1 MEARSPSSREF
12 CQPRFTSKV
21 PQRRAASFARCT
33 NSKRPGE
40 GQAFLP
46 RARLRVSPAPRNDY
60 SPFSARTATSQK
72 PSPDVIKDIHTPQDQ
87 AYWFMTASLRSLFR
101 IAALTPAKFCSTER
115 ARPFSGSA
123 PLPPMCVCLAAP
135 LAGIPVEASTIGF
148 FAQTRCKFFRKF
160 RKCCAEPAHKEVHD

>member
-1 MEARSPSSREF
+1 MEARSPSAREF

-101 IAALTPAKFCSTER
+101 IAALTPQNF
-115 ARPFSGSA
+115 ARQNELGHSL
-123 PLPPMCVCLAAP
+123 LPRLCHRCVSVL
-135 LAGIPVEASTIGF
+135 LRRWQGF
-148 FAQTRCKFFRKF
+148 LWKSQQ
-160 RKCCAEPAHKEVHD
+160 